1 MPNMTQT
8 HQIANSYRAVTIKGA
23 WYGPT
28 LAELIAKTTPEE
40 AVTPPIPGAHSISA
54 LLQHLLLW
62 NERVRKTC
70 ENTSMPRWEAE
81 KEWAEPPI
89 PWNELVNRWNQSRDG
104 LEERIRNFPVQDLG
118 KQVPGRDYPYE
129 TLLPGIVQHTVYH
142 SGQIAMVLSMLR
154 SRAR

>member
-1 MPNMTQT
+1 MTQT
-8 HQIANSYRAVTIKGA
+8 DQIADSYRAVTVQGA

-28 LAELIAKTTPEE
+28 LAELIAKTSPEE
-40 AVTPPIPGAHSISA
+40 AVTPPIPGAHTISA

-70 ENTSMPRWEAE
+70 EGTAMPRWEAE
-81 KEWAEPPI
+81 KEWAEPAI
-89 PWNELVNRWNQSRDG
+89 PWNELVARWNQSRDE
-104 LEERIRNFPVQDLG
+104 LEERIRNFPTEDLG

-129 TLLPGIVQHTVYH
+129 TLFPGIVQHTIYH

-154 SRAR
+154 SGSR

>member
-1 MPNMTQT
+1 MTQT
-8 HQIANSYRAVTIKGA
+8 QQIADSYRAVTLKGA

-28 LAELIAKTTPEE
+28 LAELIAKTSPEE
-40 AVTPPIPGAHSISA
+40 AVTPPVPGAHSVST

-70 ENTSMPRWEAE
+70 EGTPMPRWEAE

-89 PWNELVNRWNQSRDG
+89 AWKELVARWNQSRDG
-104 LEERIRNFPVQDLG
+104 LEASIRTFPDQDLG
-118 KQVPGRDYPYE
+118 KQVPGRDYPYQ
-129 TLLPGIVQHTVYH
+129 TLLPGIVQHTIHH

-154 SRAR
+154 LRSQ